1 MLGQGRD
8 TCARLQ
14 SERSATT
21 SLCPPQVLEYLS
33 DWELWA
39 HQNYYAMVSLTIS
52 SPSLTLLRESAL
64 QEAVYQADKT
74 HSTIPFH
81 DCRAFLKAPQQG

>member
-33 DWELWA
+33 DWE
-39 HQNYYAMVSLTIS
+39 
-52 SPSLTLLRESAL
+52 
-64 QEAVYQADKT
+64 
-74 HSTIPFH
+74 
-81 DCRAFLKAPQQG
+81 FLFDNQTDEGVPTSFFKSNETGE